1 MLTTVRAVGVALA
14 TVGMVA
20 AGAQAFADSGRPTNC
35 DPTVSQCT
43 IIAVDPGKPASDP
56 TTGSSTSGGSGRLI
70 ANPTPTPEPT
80 MVNGS
85 CTYTPDP
92 SYQPPPTDT
101 ADQHTGEKGAWY
113 QMTCPDAV
121 KPGNRPIATTT
132 TTEVW
137 LPTPPPA
144 PVLPTPAQLAAEAQK
159 KLQLPAPT
167 IASNPRPGLPQL
179 VSVPMWAWTPRSV
192 FTPVSATAE
201 VPGESVTATATPVSV
216 TWIFGDGSST
226 TCAGPGTPFPAGGD
240 PEASSPDCGH
250 TYTRSSGSGSFT
262 VTATITWNV
271 TWAGAGQVGSF
282 NGMTTTASEQVQV
295 LQSQAVVTGG

>member
-1 MLTTVRAVGVALA
+1 M
-14 TVGMVA
+14 
-20 AGAQAFADSGRPTNC
+20 
-35 DPTVSQCT
+35 
-43 IIAVDPGKPASDP
+43 I
-56 TTGSSTSGGSGRLI
+56 
-70 ANPTPTPEPT
+70 
-80 MVNGS
+80 NGS

-92 SYQPPPTDT
+92 NYQPPATDT
-101 ADQHTGEKGAWY
+101 ADQHTGEKGGWY

-121 KPGNRPIATTT
+121 KPGNPPIATTT

-137 LPTPPPA
+137 LATPPPA
-144 PVLPTPAQLAAEAQK
+144 PVLPSPAQLAAEAQK
-159 KLQLPAPT
+159 KLHLPAPT

-179 VSVPMWAWTPRSV
+179 VSVPMWAWTPKSV

-201 VPGESVTATATPVSV
+201 VPGESVMATATPVSV
-216 TWIFGDGSST
+216 SWSFGDGST
-226 TCAGPGTPFPAGGD
+226 ATCAGPGTPFPAGGD

-250 TYTRSSGSGSFT
+250 TYARSSGSSSFT